1 MILRVVL
8 FFLGIGVLA
17 GCGEPAS
24 RDAVE
29 ATAPHSAQPLHRR
42 SVEAFAFVG
51 PGVTMQDVIGRVG
64 PPDKDIGSG
73 IHVYVYRLL
82 DGSEILV
89 GSSDGASILYVRR
102 GDAVI
107 YQRK

>member
-1 MILRVVL
+1 
-8 FFLGIGVLA
+8 
-17 GCGEPAS
+17 
-24 RDAVE
+24 
-29 ATAPHSAQPLHRR
+29 
-42 SVEAFAFVG
+42 
-51 PGVTMQDVIGRVG
+51 MQDVIGRVG